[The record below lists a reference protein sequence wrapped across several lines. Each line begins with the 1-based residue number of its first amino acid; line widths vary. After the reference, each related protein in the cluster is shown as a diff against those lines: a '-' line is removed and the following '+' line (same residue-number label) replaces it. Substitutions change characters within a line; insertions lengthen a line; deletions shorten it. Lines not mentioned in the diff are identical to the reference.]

1 MKKMRLCTVLLA
13 LVLMLSLV
21 GIPVSAANATI
32 SLSASGNVIVEKT
45 VKVTIKITGG
55 EAIGSWNFSLNYD
68 PAYLEYVSGADT
80 AGGGAARF
88 ADSVDS
94 GVKTI
99 TKTVTFRT
107 KKIGTTS
114 VSIKSPQVVGFDSLT
129 NLNTGSATRNITI
142 SAAPTL
148 SDNNKLA
155 SLSVSPGELTPAFQT
170 ATTAYAVTVPFE
182 TTKLDVAAQ
191 AEHTAASVTT
201 SGTDLAVGENK
212 IDVTVTAQNGKTK
225 VYTITVTRQESELA
239 GVATQINGTDFTVA
253 HDPTT
258 LTVPE
263 GFTPATSLLG
273 DKKIL
278 SYTSPAETIQIAY
291 LTAESGSDWYIFDQ
305 AKQSFTPLV
314 TLNGNASS
322 FVILNV
328 PEDKPVPVGFLPESL
343 LVAEKSVSAYQ
354 SADTKLKN
362 IYLVYA
368 MAKDGSTAFYYYDAT
383 LSSFLSYFEESLPT
397 MEEEKE
403 DTSTPSTSEEDKAR
417 INRLEITVLA
427 LGLVAVLLG
436 IGWIITAV
444 WKGKKKEEKAENQEE
459 EKGILF

>member
-1 MKKMRLCTVLLA
+1 MKLCTLLLA
-13 LVLMLSLV
+13 LTLIVALV
-21 GIPVSAANATI
+21 SIPVNAANATI
-32 SLSASGNVIVEKT
+32 SLSASGNVVVGKK
-45 VKVTIKITGG
+45 VNVTIKITGG

-99 TKTVTFRT
+99 TKTVTFLT

-114 VSIKSPQVVGFDSLT
+114 VSVKSPQVVGFDSLT

-155 SLSVSPGELTPAFQT
+155 SLSVSPGELSPAFQT
-170 ATTAYAVTVPFE
+170 ATTSYAVTVPFE
-182 TTKLDVAAQ
+182 TTKLDVAAG
-191 AEHTAASVTT
+191 AEHTAASVAI
-201 SGTDLAVGENK
+201 SATDLAVGENK

-239 GVATQINGTDFTVA
+239 GVTTQLNGTNYTVA

-258 LTVPE
+258 FTVPE
-263 GFTPATSLLG
+263 GFTPTTSLLG

-278 SYTSPAETIQIAY
+278 SYASPAETIRIVY
-291 LTAESGSDWYIFDQ
+291 LMGENSGDWYVFEET
-305 AKQSFTPLV
+305 AQSFSPLV
-314 TLNGNASS
+314 TLSGNASS

-328 PEDKPVPVGFLPESL
+328 PEDKTVPAGYLPESL

-354 SADTKLKN
+354 SADSKLKK

-368 MAKDGSTAFYYYDAT
+368 MAKDGSTGFYYYDST
-383 LSSFLSYFEESLPT
+383 LSSFLSYFEESVPT
-397 MEEEKE
+397 VEEEE
-403 DTSTPSTSEEDKAR
+403 VPTPSTSEEDKAR

-427 LGLVAVLLG
+427 LGLVSVLLG
-436 IGWIITAV
+436 IGWILTVV
-444 WKGKKKEEKAENQEE
+444 WKRKKQGEQEVDQQE
-459 EKGILF
+459 DKDILL